1 MQNHRPILV
10 LFIVIPAV
18 LLLILLA
25 DPWKLREQGSRSV
38 ALKNMEE
45 VDRIVLVDSYN
56 TTELNRGDGG
66 WYLFGSEPV
75 SPVTVE
81 NLLIAAS
88 RLEVSSILAYEE
100 FEEIAEAQEG
110 SREITFYKDDKVLLA
125 YGLKSVSGR
134 YLLNPKAS
142 ERAFYVSLPGYPGLD
157 LDRVFSATPDHYRE
171 HLLIDLRPSDIS
183 SIEIDLAS
191 GEAFRFTQD
200 MEGHIGCDPV
210 NAYTFLPDGAPNEL
224 AMKLLFSYFTSI
236 RYGQRAGIPADSL
249 LAADSLHVTETSNS
263 MMATVRVISFSG
275 EQHSLQVFSYHEIP
289 GLKPHLFRAL
299 VLYNDEQD
307 ALFVNYIY
315 LDVLM
320 RGLSHYFGEK

>member
-1 MQNHRPILV
+1 MQNRRPILV
-10 LFIVIPAV
+10 LFIVISAV

-25 DPWKLREQGSRSV
+25 DPLKLREQGSGSV

-45 VDRIVLVDSYN
+45 VDRIVLLDSYN
-56 TTELNRGDGG
+56 TTELNRRDGA
-66 WYLFGSEPV
+66 WYLFGAEPV
-75 SPVTVE
+75 SPVAVE

-88 RLEVSSILAYEE
+88 RLEVSSILTYEE
-100 FEEIAEAQEG
+100 SGESNQALEDFKEV
-110 SREITFYKDDKVLLA
+110 TFFRGDKVLLA
-125 YGLKSVSGR
+125 YRLKTESGR
-134 YLLNPKAS
+134 SLLHPIAS
-142 ERAFYVSLPGYPGLD
+142 DKAFYLALPGYPDLD

-183 SIEIDLAS
+183 SIEIELSS
-191 GEAFRFTQD
+191 GDAFRFSQD
-200 MEGHIGCDPV
+200 MEGHITCDPL
-210 NAYTFLPDGAPNEL
+210 NDSTILPQTAPNEL

-236 RYGQRAGIPADSL
+236 RYERRAGIPADSL
-249 LAADSLHVTETSNS
+249 LVTNSLFTVGVTSL
-263 MMATVRVISFSG
+263 SG
-275 EQHSLQVFSYHEIP
+275 EHHSMQVFPYQEIP
-289 GLKPHLFRAL
+289 GSKTDLFRAL

>member
-1 MQNHRPILV
+1 MPVDMQNRRPTLI
-10 LFIVIPAV
+10 LFIVITAV
-18 LLLILLA
+18 LLLVILA
-25 DPWKLREQGSRSV
+25 DPLKLQERDSRSV

-45 VDRIVLVDSYN
+45 VDRIVLVDSYH
-56 TTELNRGDGG
+56 TTELNRGDGA

-75 SPVTVE
+75 SPVAVE

-88 RLEVSSILAYEE
+88 RLEVSSILT
-100 FEEIAEAQEG
+100 FEESEESIDAQEG
-110 SREITFYKDDKVLLA
+110 FKEISFFKGDKLSLS
-125 YGLKSVSGR
+125 YGLKSVSHR
-134 YLLNPKAS
+134 YLLHPTAS
-142 ERAFYVSLPGYPGLD
+142 EKAYFVALPGYPDLD

-183 SIEIDLAS
+183 SIEIELSS
-191 GEAFRFTQD
+191 GEAFRFSQD
-200 MEGHIGCDPV
+200 QDAKIECNLLNDS
-210 NAYTFLPDGAPNEL
+210 TFLPESAPNEL

-236 RYGQRAGIPADSL
+236 RYERHAGIPADSL
-249 LAADSLHVTETSNS
+249 LVADSISA
-263 MMATVRVISFSG
+263 MMAHVGVTSFDG
-275 EQHSLQVFSYHEIP
+275 LHHSLQVFPYHDTR
-289 GLKPHLFRAL
+289 GSKPDLFKAL

>member
-1 MQNHRPILV
+1 MQKRPQILV

-25 DPWKLREQGSRSV
+25 DPLKLREQGSRSV
-38 ALKNMEE
+38 ALSNTEE
-45 VDRIVLVDSYN
+45 VDRIILLDSYN
-56 TTELNRGDGG
+56 TTELNRGDGA
-66 WYLFGSEPV
+66 WFLFGSEPV
-75 SPVTVE
+75 SPVAVE

-88 RLEVSSILAYEE
+88 RLEVSSILTYEE
-100 FEEIAEAQEG
+100 SGEPGEAPEG
-110 SREITFYKDDKVLLA
+110 YKEITFFKGDKVLLA
-125 YGLKSVSGR
+125 YRLKAESGR
-134 YLLNPKAS
+134 YLLHPFAS
-142 ERAFYVSLPGYPGLD
+142 EKAYFVSLPGYPDLD

-183 SIEIDLAS
+183 SIEIELSS
-191 GEAFRFTQD
+191 GEAFRFSQD
-200 MEGHIGCDPV
+200 LEGHIACDPV
-210 NAYTFLPDGAPNEL
+210 NDSTFLPEAAPNEL

-236 RYGQRAGIPADSL
+236 RYERHAGIRADSL
-249 LAADSLHVTETSNS
+249 SQKMASIAVTSISGEHHSLHVFPYQAS
-263 MMATVRVISFSG
+263 
-275 EQHSLQVFSYHEIP
+275 P
-289 GLKPHLFRAL
+289 GSKTDLFRAL